1 MSYWKLPAWLLVTG
15 LLLTSP
21 LLAQRA
27 GQSEKAVSYQQFVRQ
42 MRTDHPGV
50 RTICY
55 GSDHN
60 AFTAILPPD
69 AFLKNR
75 SNPNARQAAA
85 TSQFIVTYT
94 GFSPQAQAAFQYAVD
109 IWSTLLVS
117 SVPIRINANW
127 TRQAN
132 NVLGSAGPSTYRLA
146 VNGSQKA
153 TSYYPIALAEKIS
166 RAQLNHPDSSDI
178 NANFNQNYNWYYGT
192 DAKPPA
198 GQADLVS
205 VVLHEI
211 GHGLGI
217 IGGFGTTGSL
227 GEFSAGFPFV
237 YDNFIETSQ
246 GQRLVTSFGD
256 NTNALY
262 RQLTGG
268 ALYLNGPILQRNTGQ
283 RARIYAPTTFAGA
296 SSIYHLD
303 ENTYPAG
310 NINSLMTPQ
319 IGNAEAIHT
328 PGPLILNLFTDM
340 EWKTTSVLHTP
351 FTNSEDSRDLV
362 FRVQVVSDTV
372 LNANSI
378 RLFYRKGVPTTADSV
393 YTSVTPTR
401 VGATNEYTYTLP
413 AAQAQGDV
421 FYYFQAQDASGRT
434 FTNPGKLPNGS
445 QFPHQVQTGP
455 DNIPPSIRYSPDK
468 NFIFNPAAADSLP
481 IYARISDNRTTGI
494 DTAYVEYRINGAAQL
509 SGIPLFFNTAT
520 LINGFDSVYV
530 GRIRFPA
537 NSLKVGDQVSY
548 RIVARDSSR
557 ARNQAVNPATGF
569 YTLSVVGVQTARSSY
584 TNSFT
589 AAGANTDFASYGFSV
604 TTTGGIADPALHSE
618 HPYRNGSNFAYQS
631 NYESVLLVPVTL
643 KTNPDS
649 AVIRFKEVVLVEPN
663 EAGSTYGSDGF
674 YDYVVVEGSRDNGR
688 TWQRFQDGYNAN
700 DQVDWLNAFNRSLVT
715 DPTNTAAQNSTAV
728 GTTALYKQREIQL
741 LGNGFFQGGNQV
753 LIRFRLYADQLVH
766 GWGWAIDNLQIQVPP
781 PPPVLA
787 VEPISKGR
795 FSVYP
800 NPASA
805 GIVQIEADL
814 PKATAQASLVVTG
827 MMGQAIRQQSLNVGG
842 TKISERLDLSTLPT
856 GLYVLRLTAGD
867 AVMTQKVILTR

>member
-1 MSYWKLPAWLLVTG
+1 MTYWKLTAWLLVAGLFLTG
-15 LLLTSP
+15 P

-27 GQSEKAVSYQQFVRQ
+27 SQSEKAVSYQQFVRQ

-75 SNPNARQAAA
+75 SNPNARQAVA

-132 NVLGSAGPSTYRLA
+132 NVLGSAGPSTYRRA
-146 VNGSQKA
+146 VNGSQKV
-153 TSYYPIALAEKIS
+153 TSFYPIALAEKIS
-166 RAQLNHPDSSDI
+166 RTQLNNPDSSDI

-198 GQADLVS
+198 GQGDLVS

-227 GEFSAGFPFV
+227 GEFSAGAPFV

-246 GQRLVTSFGD
+246 GQRLVTSFGN

-283 RARIYAPTTFAGA
+283 RARIYAPATFAGA

-319 IGNAEAIHT
+319 IGNAEAIHS

-362 FRVQVVSDTV
+362 FRVQVISDTV

-378 RLFYRKGVPTTADSV
+378 RLFYRKGAPTSADSV
-393 YTSVTPTR
+393 YTSITPTR
-401 VGATNEYTYTLP
+401 VGTTNEYTYTLP

-434 FTNPGKLPNGS
+434 FTNPGKLPDGS
-445 QFPHQVQTGP
+445 QIPYQVQTGP

-481 IYARISDNRTTGI
+481 IYAHISDDRTTGI

-569 YTLSVVGVQTARSSY
+569 YTLSVVGVQAARSSY
-584 TNSFT
+584 ANSFT
-589 AAGANTDFASYGFSV
+589 VAGATTDFANYGFSV
-604 TTTGGIADPALHSE
+604 TTTAGIADPALQSE

-631 NYESVLLVPVTL
+631 NYESVLLVPITL

-649 AVIRFKEVVLVEPN
+649 AVIRFREVVLVEPN
-663 EAGSTYGSDGF
+663 ESGSAYGSDGF
-674 YDYVVVEGSRDNGR
+674 YDYVIVEGSRDNGR
-688 TWQRFQDGYNAN
+688 TWQRFQDGYNSN
-700 DQVDWLNAFNRSLVT
+700 DQVDWLNAYNRSLVP
-715 DPTNTAAQNSTAV
+715 DPTVTNTSNSTAV
-728 GTTALYKQREIQL
+728 GTTVLYKQREIQL

-753 LIRFRLYADQLVH
+753 LIKFRLYADQLAH

-787 VEPISKGR
+787 VEPVSQGR
-795 FSVYP
+795 FAVYP
-800 NPASA
+800 NPANT
-805 GIVQIEADL
+805 GIVHIEADL
-814 PKATAQASLVVTG
+814 PKATAQADLVVTG
-827 MMGQAIRQQSLNVGG
+827 MMGQSVRQQSLKVGG
-842 TKISERLDLSTLPT
+842 TKISERLDLSALPT
-856 GLYVLRLTAGD
+856 GLYVLRLTTGD
-867 AVMTQKVILTR
+867 TILTQKVILTR